1 MKDFEVEQWLGLL
14 APKGTPV
21 AVVDKLVGE
30 INKVLMQEDFGLA
43 MTNAGMH
50 SAKPGKPEAF
60 DTFFKQELVQWTKV
74 VKAADI
80 KPE

>member
-1 MKDFEVEQWLGLL
+1 
-14 APKGTPV
+14 
-21 AVVDKLVGE
+21 
-30 INKVLMQEDFGLA
+30 

-60 DTFFKQELVQWTKV
+60 DAFFKQELGQWTKV